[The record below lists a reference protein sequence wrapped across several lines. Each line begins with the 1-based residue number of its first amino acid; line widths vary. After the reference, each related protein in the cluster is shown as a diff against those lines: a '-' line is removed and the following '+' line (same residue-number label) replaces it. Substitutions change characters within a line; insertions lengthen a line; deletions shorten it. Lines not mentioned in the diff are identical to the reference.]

1 MSNTVLSPPIPP
13 YQNVPINPQY
23 YSPRQYFIS
32 DITQGPTTIVT
43 TSVDNDYVIGQLV
56 RLIIPYESGIRGLNG
71 RQGYVISLPAADQV
85 EIDINSVGL
94 DPFTTSTAR
103 TQPQILA
110 IGDVNN
116 GQVNANGPFVTQDFI
131 PGSFINISPA

>member
-1 MSNTVLSPPIPP
+1 MTNTVLSPPIPP

-23 YSPRQYFIS
+23 YAPRQYFIS
-32 DITQGPTTIVT
+32 AITQGPTTIVT
-43 TSVDNDYVIGQLV
+43 TTVDNDYVIGQLV

-71 RQGYVISLPAADQV
+71 SQGFVISIPAPNQV
-85 EIDINSVGL
+85 EVDINSVGL
-94 DPFTTSTAR
+94 DPFTTSAAR
-103 TQPQILA
+103 NQPQILP

-116 GQVNANGPFVTQDFI
+116 GSVNANGPLFTQDFI